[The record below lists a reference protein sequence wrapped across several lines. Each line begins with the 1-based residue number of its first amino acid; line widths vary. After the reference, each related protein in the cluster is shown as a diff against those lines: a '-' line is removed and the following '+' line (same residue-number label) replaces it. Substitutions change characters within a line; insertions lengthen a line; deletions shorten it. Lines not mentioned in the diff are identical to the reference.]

1 MANTGY
7 KIDYTSNT
15 IIMNYKFAEAAGK
28 YGTPEYLL
36 LKDIHN
42 DYPDMKEI
50 VRSGRAKKTARVNKR
65 LTYKNM
71 ESYISSFENS
81 AEILAEFNDVKM
93 RSKKAASPYAY
104 VLDWFYGIN
113 YRIPWLH
120 ILVSMVMR
128 MAFHPNPLPF
138 CFYHFLYW
146 RFIGSVSLSYPL
158 IHANKISA
166 QKYLLLF
173 FGYYP
178 FFLYIRVY

>member
-104 VLDWFYGIN
+104 VLDWFKNAFPENEGEKEKS
-113 YRIPWLH
+113 RATRVTTAA
-120 ILVSMVMR
+120 VSK
-128 MAFHPNPLPF
+128 F
-138 CFYHFLYW
+138 
-146 RFIGSVSLSYPL
+146 SVDQD
-158 IHANKISA
+158 K
-166 QKYLLLF
+166 QKDTAA
-173 FGYYP
+173 
-178 FFLYIRVY
+178 